1 MHPQPRSPLWTWRS
15 FMDSPAR
22 SLPHRFNRPG
32 GLSFVSYV
40 IVALVILWSL
50 EGAGWSLDRLL
61 SSPPKL
67 ADFFS
72 RAWPPSTHNL
82 DRLAWKMVET
92 LQIAVAGA
100 AIGIV
105 LSLPI
110 ALLAARGVLV
120 GRGVN
125 LAVRVILGFIRAVPD
140 LAWAL
145 VFVVAVGLG
154 PFAGMLAIAIDTIG
168 FCGRFFADDM
178 ENTDP
183 GPAEALTA
191 TGARRIDIAASAVIP
206 AALPAFVSTSLFGLE
221 KAVRSSTILGLVGA
235 GGIGIELKVGFD
247 LFDYPTALTVILM
260 IAVVVI
266 GVEQI
271 GAVLRHK
278 IIGPG
283 R

>member
-1 MHPQPRSPLWTWRS
+1 
-15 FMDSPAR
+15 MDNTAR
-22 SLPHRFNRPG
+22 SLPRRFSGVG
-32 GLSFVSYV
+32 GISFVSYV
-40 IVALVILWSL
+40 IVILVVLWSL
-50 EGAGWSLDRLL
+50 EGAGWSVDRLI

-72 RAWPPSTHNL
+72 RAWPPSTRNL
-82 DRLAWKMVET
+82 GSLAWKMVET

-105 LSLPI
+105 LSLPV
-110 ALLAARGVLV
+110 ALLAARGVLA

-125 LAVRVILGFIRAVPD
+125 LAVRIILGFIRAVPD

-154 PFAGMLAIAIDTIG
+154 PFAGMLAIAVDTIG

-271 GAVLRHK
+271 GAVLRRK
-278 IIGPG
+278 IMGPG

>member
-1 MHPQPRSPLWTWRS
+1 MV
-15 FMDSPAR
+15 DPAQTP
-22 SLPHRFNRPG
+22 PHRFSRPG
-32 GLSFVSYV
+32 ALSFVSYV
-40 IVALVILWSL
+40 LAALLILWSL
-50 EGAGWSLDRLL
+50 EGAGWSVDRLL

-105 LSLPI
+105 LSLPV

-120 GRGVN
+120 GRGIN
-125 LAVRVILGFIRAVPD
+125 LAVRVVLGFIRAVPD

-154 PFAGMLAIAIDTIG
+154 PFAGMLAIAIDTLG
-168 FCGRFFADDM
+168 YCGRFFADDM

-183 GPAEALTA
+183 GPAEALMA
-191 TGARRIDIAASAVIP
+191 TGARRIDIAAGAVIP

-221 KAVRSSTILGLVGA
+221 KAVRASTILGLVGA

-260 IAVVVI
+260 IAAVVI
-266 GVEQI
+266 GVEQV
-271 GAVLRHK
+271 GAVLRQK
-278 IIGPG
+278 LMGPG

>member
-1 MHPQPRSPLWTWRS
+1 MHSSTNSL
-15 FMDSPAR
+15 PAR
-22 SLPHRFNRPG
+22 FSRPG
-32 GLSFVSYV
+32 AVSFVGYALA
-40 IVALVILWSL
+40 ALVILWSL

-67 ADFFS
+67 ADFLS
-72 RAWPPSTHNL
+72 RSWPPSTHNL
-82 DRLAWKMVET
+82 GRLAWKMVET

-120 GRGVN
+120 GRGINHV
-125 LAVRVILGFIRAVPD
+125 VRVVLGFIRAVPD

-154 PFAGMLAIAIDTIG
+154 PFAGMLAIAVDTIG

-191 TGARRIDIAASAVIP
+191 TGAKRLDIAASATIP

-271 GAVLRHK
+271 GAVLRQK
-278 IIGPG
+278 IIGAS

>member
-1 MHPQPRSPLWTWRS
+1 
-15 FMDSPAR
+15 MDDSSR
-22 SLPHRFNRPG
+22 GVPHRFARPG

-40 IVALVILWSL
+40 AVALVIVWSL

-61 SSPPKL
+61 ASPPKM

-72 RAWPPSTHNL
+72 RALPPSTHNL
-82 DRLAWKMVET
+82 ERLAWKMVET
-92 LQIAVAGA
+92 LQIAIAGA

-105 LSLPI
+105 LSLPM

-120 GRGVN
+120 GRKIN
-125 LAVRVILGFIRAVPD
+125 ELVRVILGFIRAVPD

-154 PFAGMLAIAIDTIG
+154 PFAGMLAIAVDTIG

-178 ENTDP
+178 ENTEP

-191 TGARRIDIAASAVIP
+191 TGARRIDIAACAVIP

-247 LFDYPTALTVILM
+247 LFDYPTSMTVILM

-271 GAVLRHK
+271 GAVVRQK